1 MMLFLLTR
9 VKIVFHLSG
18 FFLDL
23 VAAIEWVGTLSPAV
37 LSALFHLHQACFS
50 ACHSDE
56 LFLGYNV
63 QDMSLFTMTQN
74 DTTRVYQDWFGY
86 LANISMVGSSSL
98 DNS

>member
-18 FFLDL
+18 FCIKL
-23 VAAIEWVGTLSPAV
+23 VSQLAIAM
-37 LSALFHLHQACFS
+37 
-50 ACHSDE
+50 

-74 DTTRVYQDWFGY
+74 DTTRVYLEIG
-86 LANISMVGSSSL
+86 L
-98 DNS
+98 DILQI